1 MRLSAQDGV
10 RHVVQILAG
19 GTLGLPTTA
28 DQDKLLAL
36 PRAATSW
43 PGPPVTF
50 TTYKFLKTLGLHP
63 RSGKHYREV
72 RTWVDRLAATTIISE
87 RGVRVAGQW
96 RYQRERLH
104 LVTRA
109 VSVGERLPDG
119 QLAEENHIWFAGWF
133 HQNIKAGH
141 TLEIDLDWY
150 LRLRLPLALTLALPL
165 RLWLRASEARG
176 HFEKR
181 WDSLAEFLGLTCYP
195 QRSKAVEILG
205 PALDELQ
212 HAGMIGSWTVEAT
225 RSGDSLKVS
234 VRHGRLVGPRG
245 STTDDRN
252 PAGAQRAR
260 RHDPAL
266 LDELVRRGVHRGP
279 ALPLLRSVPA
289 DCAFRPR

>member
-133 HQNIKAGH
+133 YQNIKAGH

-150 LRLRLPLALTLALPL
+150 LRLRLPLARTLALPFGSGFG
-165 RLWLRASEARG
+165 RA
-176 HFEKR
+176 KR
-181 WDSLAEFLGLTCYP
+181 VGTS
-195 QRSKAVEILG
+195 
-205 PALDELQ
+205 
-212 HAGMIGSWTVEAT
+212 
-225 RSGDSLKVS
+225 RSGGTASRSSWGSPAIPNGQRPWRYWD
-234 VRHGRLVGPRG
+234 PR
-245 STTDDRN
+245 STSSSM
-252 PAGAQRAR
+252 
-260 RHDPAL
+260 
-266 LDELVRRGVHRGP
+266 RG
-279 ALPLLRSVPA
+279 
-289 DCAFRPR
+289 